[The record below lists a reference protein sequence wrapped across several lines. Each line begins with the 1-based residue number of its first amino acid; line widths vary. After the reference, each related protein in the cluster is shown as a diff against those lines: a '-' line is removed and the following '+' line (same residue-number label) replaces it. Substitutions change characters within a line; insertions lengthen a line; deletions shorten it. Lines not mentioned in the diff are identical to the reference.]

1 MSAQNLP
8 GLILDYRHPLARG
21 LVGWWPM
28 NEGGGTRVNDISGNG
43 NHGAF
48 GNITQGPTSGR
59 TGGALGGAVR
69 MDGSDDQITVP
80 TSKSLAVLG
89 DITLCAWI
97 NITSFA
103 GVGQIFGKG
112 ASYPNPYSFV
122 YYNDKRLAFTRGNG
136 VSQGYIESVSTIVGG
151 KPEFVVASWSGGVNK
166 IYIDGALRDSNS
178 ASNPTVT
185 DNGLSLYIGR
195 RSDAV
200 IPFAGSMWHLR
211 IYNRC
216 LDAREVAQLYA
227 DPLAGALVPSR
238 LTRLYTVPV
247 ASPPAA
253 ATGPLSS
260 DRLYNRSL
268 SRIFRRGET
277 G

>member
-1 MSAQNLP
+1 MPAQNLP
-8 GLILDYRHPLARG
+8 GIVLDRVHPLARG
-21 LVGWWPM
+21 LVMWLPM
-28 NEGGGTRVNDISGNG
+28 NEGGGTRVLDISGNG

-48 GNITQGPTSGR
+48 GNIVQGPTSGW
-59 TGGALGGAVR
+59 TGGALGAAVR
-69 MDGSDDQITVP
+69 IDGSDDQITVP
-80 TSKSLAVLG
+80 TSKSLAVLS

-103 GVGQIFGKG
+103 SNGLIYGKG
-112 ASYPNPYSFV
+112 ATYPNPYSFV
-122 YYNDKRLAFTRGNG
+122 YYTDKRLAFTRGNG
-136 VSQGYIESVSTIVGG
+136 VSQGFIESVSTIVGG
-151 KPEFVVASWSGGVNK
+151 RPEFVVASWSGGVNK
-166 IYIDGALRDSNS
+166 IYIDGVLRDSNS
-178 ASNPTVT
+178 GSNPTVT
-185 DNGLSLYIGR
+185 DNGLPLYIGR

-200 IPFAGSMWHLR
+200 VPFAGSMWHLR
-211 IYNRC
+211 IYNRA

-227 DPLAGALVPSR
+227 NPLAGALAPSR

-268 SRIFRRGET
+268 ARIFRRGET